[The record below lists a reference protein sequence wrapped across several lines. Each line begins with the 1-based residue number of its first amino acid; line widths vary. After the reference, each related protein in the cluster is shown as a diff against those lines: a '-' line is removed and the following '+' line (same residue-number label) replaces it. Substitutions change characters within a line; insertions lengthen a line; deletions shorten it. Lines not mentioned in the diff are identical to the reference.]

1 MTKSR
6 PDKYTRRVPRYDVP
20 KAAPEPLRLVQ
31 RFVNTVD
38 REHEREWLGSPD
50 ELEAWLRENGL
61 EGGQPNARLLRR
73 AHDLRE
79 ALRELLVANNH
90 GVAPP
95 ADAVATVNAVV
106 ARGRLAPRLREDGVL
121 SLSEPARR
129 SPPAPLASIVG
140 GAFEAMLEGDWFRLK
155 ACRNCR
161 WAFYDYSRNRAAT
174 WCSMTLC
181 GSRLKARSYRRRA
194 RSASP

>member
-1 MTKSR
+1 M
-6 PDKYTRRVPRYDVP
+6 PRYDVP

-31 RFVNTVD
+31 RFVNTID
-38 REHEREWLGSPD
+38 REHEREWLGSPT
-50 ELEAWLRENGL
+50 ELEAWLRESGI
-61 EGGQPNARLLRR
+61 EAGQPNAHLLRR

-95 ADAVATVNAVV
+95 ADAVATVNAV
-106 ARGRLAPRLREDGVL
+106 AAAGRLAPRLREDGLL
-121 SLSEPARR
+121 SLAEPARR
-129 SPPAPLASIVG
+129 SPLAPLARIVG
-140 GAFEAMLEGDWFRLK
+140 VAFEAMLDGNWSRLK

-194 RSASP
+194 RSNR

>member
-1 MTKSR
+1 M
-6 PDKYTRRVPRYDVP
+6 PRYDVP

-61 EGGQPNARLLRR
+61 DAEPPNARLLRR

-90 GVAPP
+90 DAAPP
-95 ADAVATVNAVV
+95 ADAVAIVNAV
-106 ARGRLAPRLREDGVL
+106 AAAGRLAPRLREDGVL
-121 SLSEPARR
+121 SLSEPTRP
-129 SPPAPLASIVG
+129 SPPAPLARIVG
-140 GAFEAMLEGDWFRLK
+140 VAFEAMLEGNWSRLK

-194 RSASP
+194 RSAGP

>member
-1 MTKSR
+1 
-6 PDKYTRRVPRYDVP
+6 
-20 KAAPEPLRLVQ
+20 VQ

-38 REHEREWLGSPD
+38 RENQREWLGSPA
-50 ELEAWLRENGL
+50 ELGAWLRESGL
-61 EGGQPNARLLRR
+61 GGGQPNARLVRR

-90 GVAPP
+90 GVSPS
-95 ADAVATVNAVV
+95 ADAVATVNAV
-106 ARGRLAPRLREDGVL
+106 AAAGRLAPRLREDGRL
-121 SLSEPARR
+121 SVAETAEG
-129 SPPAPLASIVG
+129 SPLAPLARIVG
-140 GAFEAMLEGDWFRLK
+140 VAFEAMLEGNWTRLK

-181 GSRLKARSYRRRA
+181 GNRLKARSYRRRGA
-194 RSASP
+194 RERLPRR

>member
-1 MTKSR
+1 
-6 PDKYTRRVPRYDVP
+6 VPRYDVP

-38 REHEREWLGSPD
+38 RENEREWLGSPA

-61 EGGQPNARLLRR
+61 AAGRPNARLLRR

-90 GVAPP
+90 GVPP
-95 ADAVATVNAVV
+95 PTDAVATVNAV
-106 ARGRLAPRLREDGVL
+106 AAAGRLSPRLQEDGLL

-129 SPPAPLASIVG
+129 SPPAPLARIVG
-140 GAFEAMLEGDWFRLK
+140 IAFEAMLEGNWSRLK

-194 RSASP
+194 RSSRP